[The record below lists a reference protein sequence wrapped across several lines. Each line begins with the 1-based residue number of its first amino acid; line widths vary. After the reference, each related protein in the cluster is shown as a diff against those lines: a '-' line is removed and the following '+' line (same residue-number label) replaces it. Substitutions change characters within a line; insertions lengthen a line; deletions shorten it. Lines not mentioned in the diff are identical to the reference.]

1 LTAIRRQGDDIA
13 ARAGAG
19 KRRGLAS
26 RVATAGLGR
35 MPPSRT
41 ERSLTLRADDPDGAA
56 FRDHVTRAFAIA
68 GLARLAIG
76 GEINDNFMNNFD
88 ELQAR

>member
-19 KRRGLAS
+19 KRRGLAL
-26 RVATAGLGR
+26 RV
-35 MPPSRT
+35 
-41 ERSLTLRADDPDGAA
+41 
-56 FRDHVTRAFAIA
+56 AIA

-76 GEINDNFMNNFD
+76 REINDNFMNNFD